1 MSDTPE
7 TDAFFAE
14 WTRKDGVLARSRLH
28 AEKLERE
35 RDEVLKDLEFRRD
48 LYKVQEGYLEEARE
62 KAERYRMEAN
72 SFMMQRDE
80 ALHKLELCMAANS
93 DVARI
98 ARERDEARGQNA
110 KLRDIAERAI
120 TAVALWAGSRT
131 NSASKLRAE
140 LEQLKEGAK

>member
-1 MSDTPE
+1 MTDTPE
-7 TDAFFAE
+7 TDSMAYTPVLGLDTVSAHFA
-14 WTRKDGVLARSRLH
+14 RR
-28 AEKLERE
+28 LERE
-35 RDEVLKDLEFRRD
+35 
-48 LYKVQEGYLEEARE
+48 
-62 KAERYRMEAN
+62 
-72 SFMMQRDE
+72 RDE

-140 LEQLKEGAK
+140 LDQLKEGAK